1 MKADFF
7 SKISSYIFL
16 GLMAITAV
24 VLVMFYGVGYDNQ
37 SSVTGGAFVTDPQYT
52 DLLMYWMYALMG
64 VGIVCVAVFGL
75 MQFGANMMANP
86 KGAIKTIGALLAM
99 IVLFVGAYLVSSAE
113 PILINGT
120 VFEDSTILLVTD
132 VCIYVQYVLLGV
144 SLIAA
149 ILSLLGAFKMF
160 NKVKA

>member
-1 MKADFF
+1 MKAEV
-7 SKISSYIFL
+7 STKISSYIFI
-16 GLMAITAV
+16 GLMVITAV

-37 SSVTGGAFVTDPQYT
+37 SSVTGGAYVTDPQYT

-64 VGIVCVAVFGL
+64 IGIVCVAVFGL
-75 MQFGANMMANP
+75 MQFGANMVANP
-86 KGAIKTIGALLAM
+86 KGAIKSIGALLAM
-99 IVLFVGAYLVSSAE
+99 VALFVGAYFVSSSE

-120 VFEDSTILLVTD
+120 VFEDATILLVTD

-144 SLIAA
+144 SLVAA